1 MTTRARMLLLTIALA
16 GLTGANAP
24 ASAGVLPPE
33 ASMLA
38 PHRAVYDLELG
49 SARASSTVS
58 GVRGR
63 LVFEFTGNVCEGF
76 TQNMRFVMGVS
87 NRDGGETMSD
97 LRSTTWE
104 TPNGD
109 KFKFTVDDYQNA
121 EQSDATAGSADRTA
135 DQSPVAVTLA
145 KPKAEKLS
153 LDAGTV
159 FPVQHTIRLLGA
171 ALRGEHAMAV
181 NLFDGSDKGQKA
193 SFTNSIIGGLRPAAK
208 SPEVAAVKN
217 AERLNALRSWPV
229 NIAYYNSDSAKAEG
243 IPEHE
248 MAFTVYENGVVS
260 KLAIDYGSLSVKG
273 TLAEIEFYPAP
284 KCTN

>member
-1 MTTRARMLLLTIALA
+1 MIGRNRTVISAVAAWAALA
-16 GLTGANAP
+16 PFAA
-24 ASAGVLPPE
+24 AGVLPPE
-33 ASMLA
+33 ALLLV

-49 SARASSTVS
+49 NARASSSVA

-104 TPNGD
+104 TPSGD

-121 EQSDATAGSADRTA
+121 EQSDATAGTA
-135 DQSPVAVTLA
+135 ERPSEHGEIAVSLN

-153 LDAGTV
+153 LVPDTI

-171 ALRGEHAMAV
+171 AIRGEHAMAA
-181 NLFDGSDKGQKA
+181 NLFDGSDKGQKV
-193 SFTNSIIGGLRPAAK
+193 SFTNSIIGKLLPAEPRPEIAT
-208 SPEVAAVKN
+208 VKN
-217 AERLNALRSWPV
+217 AERLSTLRSWPV
-229 NIAYYNSDSAKAEG
+229 NIAYYATESTKAEG
-243 IPEHE
+243 VPEHE
-248 MAFTVYENGVVS
+248 MAFTVFENGVVS
-260 KLAIDYGSLSVKG
+260 KLAIDYGSLAVKG
-273 TLAEIEFYPAP
+273 TLAEIEFYPPA
-284 KCTN
+284 KCPN

>member
-1 MTTRARMLLLTIALA
+1 MSERTRTTVFAAAAWLILSPL
-16 GLTGANAP
+16 

-33 ASMLA
+33 ALMLA
-38 PHRAVYDLELG
+38 PHRAVYNLELG
-49 SARASSTVS
+49 SARASSSVA

-104 TPNGD
+104 TPGGD

-121 EQSDATAGSADRTA
+121 EPSDATSGSAERPAEHDA
-135 DQSPVAVTLA
+135 VAVSLA
-145 KPKAEKLS
+145 KPKSEKLS
-153 LDAGTV
+153 LLPDTI

-171 ALRGEHAMAV
+171 AIRGEHAMAA

-193 SFTNSIIGGLRPAAK
+193 SFTNSIIGKLRPAVAN
-208 SPEVAAVKN
+208 PDIAAVKN
-217 AERLNALRSWPV
+217 AERLNVLRSWPV
-229 NIAYYNSDSAKAEG
+229 NIAYYATESAKAEG
-243 IPEHE
+243 TPEHE

-273 TLAEIEFYPAP
+273 SLAEIEFYPPA
-284 KCTN
+284 KCPE

>member
-1 MTTRARMLLLTIALA
+1 MSIRILTLA
-16 GLTGANAP
+16 TAAAVWLAATPFAC
-24 ASAGVLPPE
+24 AGVLPPE
-33 ASMLA
+33 ALMLA

-49 SARASSTVS
+49 AARASSSVA

-104 TPNGD
+104 TPSGD
-109 KFKFTVDDYQNA
+109 KFKFAVDDFQNA
-121 EQSDATAGSADRTA
+121 EPSDASAGSADRPSEHGA
-135 DQSPVAVTLA
+135 IAVNLA

-153 LDAGTV
+153 LLPDTI

-171 ALRGEHAMAV
+171 AIRGEHAMAA

-193 SFTNSIIGGLRPAAK
+193 SFTNSIIGKLRPASA
-208 SPEVAAVKN
+208 SADIAAVKN
-217 AERLNALRSWPV
+217 AERLTSLRSWPV
-229 NIAYYNSDSAKAEG
+229 NIAYYASESAKAEG
-243 IPEHE
+243 TPEHE

-260 KLAIDYGSLSVKG
+260 KLNIDYGSLSVKG
-273 TLAEIEFYPAP
+273 TLSEIEFYPPA
-284 KCTN
+284 KCPG

>member
-1 MTTRARMLLLTIALA
+1 MTGRIRRFLLSAAAWLSLA
-16 GLTGANAP
+16 PFAA
-24 ASAGVLPPE
+24 AGVLPPE
-33 ASMLA
+33 ALMLA

-49 SARASSTVS
+49 SARASSSVA

-104 TPNGD
+104 TPSGD
-109 KFKFTVDDYQNA
+109 KFKFTVDDFQNA
-121 EQSDATAGSADRTA
+121 EPSDATAGSAERPAEHDA
-135 DQSPVAVTLA
+135 VAVSLA
-145 KPKAEKLS
+145 KPKSEKLS
-153 LDAGTV
+153 LLPDTI
-159 FPVQHTIRLLGA
+159 FPVQHTIRLIGA
-171 ALRGEHAMAV
+171 AIRGEHAMAV

-193 SFTNSIIGGLRPAAK
+193 SFTNSIIGRLRPAQA
-208 SPEVAAVKN
+208 SPDTAAVKN

-229 NIAYYNSDSAKAEG
+229 NIAYYATESAKAEG
-243 IPEHE
+243 TPEHE
-248 MAFTVYENGVVS
+248 MSFTVYENGVVS

-273 TLAEIEFYPAP
+273 TLAEIEFYPPA
-284 KCTN
+284 KCPN

>member
-1 MTTRARMLLLTIALA
+1 MTGRIRRFLLSAAAWLSLA
-16 GLTGANAP
+16 PFAA
-24 ASAGVLPPE
+24 AGVLPPE
-33 ASMLA
+33 ALMLA

-49 SARASSTVS
+49 SARASSSVA

-104 TPNGD
+104 TPSGD
-109 KFKFTVDDYQNA
+109 RFKFTVDDFQNA
-121 EQSDATAGSADRTA
+121 EPSDATAGSAERPAEHDA
-135 DQSPVAVTLA
+135 VAVSLA
-145 KPKAEKLS
+145 KPKSEKLS
-153 LDAGTV
+153 LLPDTI
-159 FPVQHTIRLLGA
+159 FPVQHTIRLIGA
-171 ALRGEHAMAV
+171 AIRGEHAMAV

-193 SFTNSIIGGLRPAAK
+193 SFTNSIIGRLRPAQA
-208 SPEVAAVKN
+208 SPDTAAVKN

-229 NIAYYNSDSAKAEG
+229 NIAYYATESAKAEG
-243 IPEHE
+243 TPEHE
-248 MAFTVYENGVVS
+248 MSFTVYENGVVS

-273 TLAEIEFYPAP
+273 TLAEIEFYPPA
-284 KCTN
+284 KCPN